1 MYEINYRHLLAEQ
14 NSLEQMIA
22 SASNPNSMSI
32 RSLKIR
38 LKQITDEINA
48 IDPLYLTKKAVIT
61 FRGKPVNGSKSISAD
76 FSAKALNGLTD
87 MVASIVASANR
98 TLNHHGA
105 IPNKNQHTLQI
116 TGVAVGSFGFEL
128 ALPAPQAQDDLID
141 GQKNDTADTLTHI
154 QDLLQ
159 YGINGTDEQIGD
171 MIDALH
177 PRAIAKVND
186 FLSIMRSQEALFAL
200 QFNDKLVRIDSDEQL
215 KKLMER
221 FSQDNI
227 HESDDEYHGHFIGV
241 LPKTRTFEFQDEDK
255 NVIKG
260 KINHQVP
267 NPEHINREYL
277 NKPVRVRFHTL
288 RFGSAKPKYEL
299 LDITHIS

>member
-1 MYEINYRHLLAEQ
+1 MHEINYKHLLAEQ

-32 RSLKIR
+32 RSLKVR

-98 TLNHHGA
+98 ILNHHGA

-128 ALPAPQAQDDLID
+128 ALPAPQDDLID

-171 MIDALH
+171 MIDVLH

-215 KKLMER
+215 RKLIER
-221 FSQDNI
+221 LSQDNI
-227 HESDDEYHGHFIGV
+227 HESDEEYRGCFIGV
-241 LPKTRTFEFQDEDK
+241 LPKAHTFEFQNNDESI
-255 NVIKG
+255 IKG
-260 KINHQVP
+260 KISHQVL
-267 NPEHINREYL
+267 NPGDINHEYL
-277 NKPVRVRFHTL
+277 DKPVTVKFHTTC
-288 RFGSAKPKYEL
+288 FGSAKPKYEL